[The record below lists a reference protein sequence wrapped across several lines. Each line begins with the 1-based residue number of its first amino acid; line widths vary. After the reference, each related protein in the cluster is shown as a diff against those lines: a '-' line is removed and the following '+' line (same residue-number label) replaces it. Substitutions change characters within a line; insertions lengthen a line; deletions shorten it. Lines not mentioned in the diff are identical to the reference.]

1 MSDKEEITAEDVLSI
16 YMAKSRLLDNLST
29 EGVSNEI
36 YFFTEV
42 TPDTAVQ
49 LIHKIKVLS
58 SILDEDDPI
67 FIFLNTPGGS
77 ATAMLSIIDAF
88 NRCRNPIITVA
99 TGLCASAGVFL
110 LASGDVRLATKN
122 AIIFYHEPINES
134 LNRSPLEFESSHNHY
149 KALRDNVIY
158 NIFKPACTK
167 LKNRKAF
174 DKIFMNNTSLY
185 ISPKEALEVY
195 GLVEGII

>member
-16 YMAKSRLLDNLST
+16 YMAKSRLLENLSS
-29 EGVSNEI
+29 EGISNEI

-58 SILDEDDPI
+58 SILEEDDPI

-88 NRCRNPIITVA
+88 GRCPNPIVTVA

-110 LASGDVRLATKN
+110 LAAGDVRLATKN

-167 LKNRKAF
+167 LKNRKVF
-174 DKIFMNNTSLY
+174 DKKFMNNTSLY